1 MKQQNW
7 VFIDNS
13 VCKMKELFVPFS
25 FALSVHFVVCYLFLT
40 FSQWKMRLSS
50 QNKVFSEDSN
60 YIEEMQISWENFVI
74 VKDEKFRAEIRV
86 FLITCLFDL
95 FLTCLLDL
103 IKISFILW

>member
-1 MKQQNW
+1 MKQQNL
-7 VFIDNS
+7 VFIENS
-13 VCKMKELFVPFS
+13 ICKMKELFVPFS

-50 QNKVFSEDSN
+50 QKKKKMLSEDSN
-60 YIEEMQISWENFVI
+60 YIEEMQINWENLVI
-74 VKDEKFRAEIRV
+74 VKDEKFRVEIR
-86 FLITCLFDL
+86 DL